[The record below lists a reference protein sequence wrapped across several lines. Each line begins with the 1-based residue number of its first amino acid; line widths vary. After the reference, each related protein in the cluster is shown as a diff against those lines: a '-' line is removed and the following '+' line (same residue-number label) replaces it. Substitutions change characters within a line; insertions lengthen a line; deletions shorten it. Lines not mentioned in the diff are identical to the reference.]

1 MNIFD
6 ASRRQLHTYPGGIE
20 ACASRLNNKS
30 VSTLEKELRCAP
42 GFKWGALDALEL
54 SVMSLEL
61 GAPDALAY
69 PEVVATAVRCMLVP
83 LPTMPDAPL
92 VDAMLTVAGTSAAVH
107 KLITE
112 ACKDLADGAV
122 NDNELRRVDRVIGDV
137 MAQMRQMRR
146 AFVALN
152 EAGKAK
158 GRA

>member
-6 ASRRQLHTYPGGIE
+6 ASRRQVQTYPGGIE
-20 ACASRLNNKS
+20 ACATRLNNKS
-30 VSTLEKELRCAP
+30 ASTLEKELRMAN
-42 GFKWGALDALEL
+42 GYKWGALDALEL
-54 SVMSLEL
+54 SVMSQQV

-69 PEVVATAVRCMLVP
+69 PEAVAAAVHCMLVP
-83 LPTMPDAPL
+83 LPSMPDVPFS
-92 VDAMLTVAGTSAAVH
+92 DAMLTVASTSAAVH

-112 ACKDLADGAV
+112 ACEDLADGAV
-122 NDNELRRVDRVIGDV
+122 NDNELRRVDKVIGDV

-152 EAGKAK
+152 KAGKAR